1 MQSQK
6 LQNDTGVFPRQTI
19 EHHSNS
25 SLSISTNAKEAQVN
39 QFYENLQDLLELMAK
54 YVIFIIGDR
63 NTKVKNQELLD
74 RLLVDSLEDSDAG
87 RDLGQ
92 EEKGMIEDEMA
103 GWHH

>member
-1 MQSQK
+1 MQKGSTWVQSQK
-6 LQNDTGVFPRQTI
+6 LQNDLGGFPRQTI

-63 NTKVKNQELLD
+63 NTKVKNQELLGVEGKFGL
-74 RLLVDSLEDSDAG
+74 RIQNVQS
-87 RDLGQ
+87 
-92 EEKGMIEDEMA
+92 KG
-103 GWHH
+103 

>member
-1 MQSQK
+1 
-6 LQNDTGVFPRQTI
+6 
-19 EHHSNS
+19 
-25 SLSISTNAKEAQVN
+25 
-39 QFYENLQDLLELMAK
+39 MAK